1 MYCDVIFRV
10 GEEEVV
16 KEIKVYKYVLVSRSN
31 VFEVMLFG
39 CLLEISDVIFIL
51 DIEFGIFNVMLRFE

>member
-10 GEEEVV
+10 GIE
-16 KEIKVYKYVLVSRSN
+16 EIKVYKYVLVSRSN

>member
-1 MYCDVIFRV
+1 M
-10 GEEEVV
+10 

>member
-10 GEEEVV
+10 GM

-39 CLLEISDVIFIL
+39 FLLEISDVIFIL

>member
-10 GEEEVV
+10 GIE
-16 KEIKVYKYVLVSRSN
+16 EIKVYKYVLVSRSN

-39 CLLEISDVIFIL
+39 FLSEISDVIFIL

>member
-10 GEEEVV
+10 GM

-39 CLLEISDVIFIL
+39 YLLEISDVIFIL